1 MAARKFLDDNGL
13 LYFWGKIKTLV
24 GTKVDKVT
32 GKGLSTNDYTTT
44 EKNKLSGIASGAQV
58 NTIEN
63 IAVNGTTQT
72 ISGKL
77 VNIAVPTATSD
88 LTNDSGFITTADIP
102 EGAAASTT
110 TPKMDGTA
118 SVGTELA
125 FARGDHRHPSD
136 TAKADKAT
144 TLAGYGI
151 TNAYTKTEVDTALSG
166 KVSPAT
172 TLAGYGITDAYTK
185 TETDTEIATAVADK
199 ADAATTLAGYGITD
213 AYTKTEITG
222 FGYQNATQVNT
233 AISTAIAGITGIT
246 YEVVQSLPQTGQAG
260 VIYLVSNGGS
270 SSNIYDEYIW
280 VNNGYE
286 KIGTTDVDLTDY
298 MTFDDMVAI
307 TNSEIDT
314 IVAS

>member
-77 VNIAVPTATSD
+77 VNIPVPTATSD

-118 SVGTELA
+118 AVGTELA

-151 TNAYTKTEVDTALSG
+151 TNAYTKTEVDNALSG

-172 TLAGYGITDAYTK
+172 TLAGYGITDAYTM
-185 TETDTEIATAVADK
+185 TQTDTEIATAVADK

-213 AYTKTEITG
+213 AYTKSEITG

-233 AISTAIAGITGIT
+233 AISNAIAGITGIT

-260 VIYLVSNGGS
+260 VIYLISNGGS
-270 SSNIYDEYIW
+270 SSNVYDEYIW